1 MKVLIIG
8 GSGKVGTWTIP
19 YLQKQFEL
27 KILDVNPPKDQSI
40 EFIEGSLT
48 DPTSIAKALDGVDV
62 FINMVMKNPTDPFSN
77 RATIEDVVNNYEV
90 NTLGLHLLLYIAQSM
105 GITKGVHTST
115 FTVHARDR
123 NKFSSEEEIPLDNP
137 GVYGLTKGIGERICG
152 YFSREYGMSIAALR
166 ITGPRNTQDWIKDR
180 NKPKDSPDHL
190 WVTEESDLASAYSA
204 AINFVEKHTHG
215 FESFFIAG
223 DENEVEINLSKAKNL
238 LGWTPKAHLHNLSI

>member
-27 KILDVNPPKDQSI
+27 KILDVNTPKDQSI

-137 GVYGLTKGIGERICG
+137 GVYGFTKGIGESICG

-223 DENEVEINLSKAKNL
+223 DENEVEIILC
-238 LGWTPKAHLHNLSI
+238 

>member
-1 MKVLIIG
+1 
-8 GSGKVGTWTIP
+8 
-19 YLQKQFEL
+19 
-27 KILDVNPPKDQSI
+27 
-40 EFIEGSLT
+40 
-48 DPTSIAKALDGVDV
+48 
-62 FINMVMKNPTDPFSN
+62 
-77 RATIEDVVNNYEV
+77 
-90 NTLGLHLLLYIAQSM
+90 M

-204 AINFVEKHTHG
+204 ACPPNFSRNSLS
-215 FESFFIAG
+215 ESTCPKRS
-223 DENEVEINLSKAKNL
+223 DKATESMPGTKNPVSPSL
-238 LGWTPKAHLHNLSI
+238 TN